1 MTTKPPL
8 GSISR
13 VYSNADGAIVGVIRW
28 AKGFDGPPQIVTDV
42 SLREGQSVT
51 MRDGR
56 VVVR

>member
-13 VYSNADGAIVGVIRW
+13 VYTNADGAIVGLIRW
-28 AKGFDGPPQIVTDV
+28 NKGFDGPPQIVTDV
-42 SLREGQSVT
+42 SLREGQSDTV
-51 MRDGR
+51 RDGK